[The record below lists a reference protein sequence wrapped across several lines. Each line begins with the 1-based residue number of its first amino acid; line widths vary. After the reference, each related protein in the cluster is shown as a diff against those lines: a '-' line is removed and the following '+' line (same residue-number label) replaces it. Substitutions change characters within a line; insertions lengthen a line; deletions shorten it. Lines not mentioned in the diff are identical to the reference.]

1 MPTLNRHPH
10 PSEYAYAITPSQ
22 LDAFQSFLD
31 AEHDWGQWWGNS
43 EEPAKSAEEYAAE
56 CEKKL
61 IDQINRCPK
70 EPNEAADRGTAF
82 NEVVDMII
90 HNLAPVETRP
100 DMDIRLSSSE
110 PFFIYVKF
118 NGFEWYFDT
127 HLCTKVAERYP
138 YAISQ
143 YPCGA
148 PLQTAKGLV
157 WLYGY
162 LDEWV
167 AYKISDIKTTGE
179 YHFGKYER
187 KWQKHVYPYAVVES
201 GDCTEIK
208 EFEYTAVKLSEPTK
222 KDPVIHGEIYPE
234 VYTNDHEQNRRLLQ
248 GICEQFIEWI
258 EYRREF
264 ITDKKI
270 FGGENPDGYVG
281 EPIGI
286 HKLMQERQ

>member
-1 MPTLNRHPH
+1 MPTPNSHPQR
-10 PSEYAYAITPSQ
+10 SDCAYAITPSH
-22 LDAFQSFLD
+22 LDAFQAFLD
-31 AEHDWGQWWGNS
+31 AEYDWGQWWGNS
-43 EEPAKSAEEYAAE
+43 EEPVKSAEEYAAE

-70 EPNEAADRGTAF
+70 EPIEVADRGTAF
-82 NEVVDMII
+82 NEVVDMFI
-90 HNLAPVETRP
+90 HNLGTAATRS
-100 DMDIRLSSSE
+100 DMDIRLSKSE
-110 PFFIYVKF
+110 PYYIYVKF

-138 YAISQ
+138 YSISQ

-148 PLQTAKGLV
+148 PLQTSKGLV

-187 KWQKHVYPYAVVES
+187 KWQKHLYPYAVVES
-201 GDCTEIK
+201 GDCTEIQ
-208 EFEYTAVKLSEPTK
+208 EFEYTVVKLSEPTK
-222 KDPVIHGEIYPE
+222 KDPIIHGEIYPE

-248 GICEQFIEWI
+248 DICEQFIEWL
-258 EYRREF
+258 EYRREH
-264 ITDKKI
+264 ITDSRI
-270 FGGENPDGYVG
+270 FGGENPEGYVG
-281 EPIGI
+281 VPVDIS
-286 HKLMQERQ
+286 KLINK

>member
-1 MPTLNRHPH
+1 MQTPNRHPH
-10 PSEYAYAITPSQ
+10 PNEHAYAFTASQ
-22 LDAFQSFLD
+22 LDAFQAFLD
-31 AEHDWGQWWGNS
+31 AEYDWGQWWGNS
-43 EEPAKSAEEYAAE
+43 DEPAKTVEEYAAE
-56 CEKKL
+56 CEKNL

-70 EPNEAADRGTAF
+70 EPIEAADKGTCF

-90 HNLAPVETRP
+90 HNLAPVETRS
-100 DMDIRLSSSE
+100 DMDIRLSESE
-110 PFFIYVKF
+110 PFYIFVKF
-118 NGFEWYFDT
+118 NGFEWCFDT

-143 YPCGA
+143 YLVGA

-162 LDEWV
+162 PDEWCGD
-167 AYKISDIKTTGE
+167 KISDIKTTKE
-179 YHFGKYER
+179 YHFGKYSR

-248 GICEQFIEWI
+248 DVCERFIGWL
-258 EYRREF
+258 EYRRGF
-264 ITDKKI
+264 ITDNKI
-270 FGGENPDGYVG
+270 WGGINAPDYIGK
-281 EPIGI
+281 PIDVNLLI
-286 HKLMQERQ
+286 Q

>member
-1 MPTLNRHPH
+1 MPTPNSLPKRNDCV
-10 PSEYAYAITPSQ
+10 YAFTPSQ

-31 AEHDWGQWWGNS
+31 AEYDWGQWWGNS
-43 EEPAKSAEEYAAE
+43 EEPAKSVEEYAAE
-56 CEKKL
+56 CEKNL

-70 EPNEAADRGTAF
+70 EPIEAADRGTCF
-82 NEVVDMII
+82 NAVIDILI
-90 HNLAPVETRP
+90 HPEQKISDEINVE
-100 DMDIRLSSSE
+100 S
-110 PFFIYVKF
+110 VKF
-118 NGFEWYFDT
+118 GEEWAIAASMNGFYFPFDRE
-127 HLCTKVAERYP
+127 LCYEVAHRFRGS
-138 YAISQ
+138 ISQ

-148 PLQTAKGLV
+148 PLQTNKGLV

-162 LDEWV
+162 PDEWCGD
-167 AYKISDIKTTGE
+167 KISDIKTTGE

-248 GICEQFIEWI
+248 DVCERFIEWL
-258 EYRREF
+258 EYRRSF
-264 ITDKKI
+264 ITGRKI
-270 FGGENPDGYVG
+270 FGGENPEGYVG
-281 EPIGI
+281 EPIDI
-286 HKLMQERQ
+286 NKLIQG

>member
-1 MPTLNRHPH
+1 MPTPNSHPH
-10 PSEYAYAITPSQ
+10 PSEYSYAITPSQ
-22 LDAFQSFLD
+22 LDSFQAFLD
-31 AEHDWGQWWGNS
+31 AEYDWGQWWGNS

-70 EPNEAADRGTAF
+70 EPIEAADRGTAF

-90 HNLAPVETRP
+90 HNLTPAETRP

-110 PFFIYVKF
+110 PYFIYVKF
-118 NGFEWYFDT
+118 NSFEWYFDT

-148 PLQTAKGLV
+148 PLQTSKGLV

-201 GDCTEIK
+201 GDCTEIQ
-208 EFEYTAVKLSEPTK
+208 EFEYTAVKLSKPTE
-222 KDPVIHGEIYPE
+222 KDPIIHGEIYPE
-234 VYTNDHEQNRRLLQ
+234 VYTNDHEQNRGLLQ
-248 GICEQFIEWI
+248 DICEQFIEWI

-281 EPIGI
+281 EPIDI
-286 HKLMQERQ
+286 NKLINK

>member
-1 MPTLNRHPH
+1 MPTPSRHPN

-22 LDAFQSFLD
+22 LDAFQAFLD
-31 AEHDWGQWWGNS
+31 AEYDWGQWWGNS

-70 EPNEAADRGTAF
+70 VPIEAADKGTCF
-82 NEVVDMII
+82 NEAVDCILHGRGCEYPKMVI
-90 HNLAPVETRP
+90 A
-100 DMDIRLSSSE
+100 
-110 PFFIYVKF
+110 FFPENNDCF
-118 NGFEWYFDT
+118 AGLNGFYFHFD
-127 HLCTKVAERYP
+127 LKLINAVARRFGG
-138 YAISQ
+138 AISQ

-148 PLQTAKGLV
+148 PLQTTKGLV

-167 AYKISDIKTTGE
+167 AYKISDLKTTGE

-208 EFEYTAVKLSEPTK
+208 EFEYTAVKLSKPTEK
-222 KDPVIHGEIYPE
+222 NPIIHGEIYPE

-248 GICEQFIEWI
+248 DICEQFIEWL
-258 EYRREF
+258 EYRRQF
-264 ITDKKI
+264 ITDRKI
-270 FGGENPDGYVG
+270 FGGENPEGYVG
-281 EPIGI
+281 EPIDI
-286 HKLMQERQ
+286 NKLMQK

>member
-1 MPTLNRHPH
+1 MPTPNNHPH
-10 PSEYAYAITPSQ
+10 PSEYAYAITPSH
-22 LDAFQSFLD
+22 LDAFQAFLD
-31 AEHDWGQWWGNS
+31 AEYGWGQWWGNS
-43 EEPAKSAEEYAAE
+43 EEPVKSAEEYAAE

-70 EPNEAADRGTAF
+70 EPIEAADRGTAF

-90 HNLAPVETRP
+90 HNLVPAETRR
-100 DMDIRLSSSE
+100 DMDIRLSKSE
-110 PFFIYVKF
+110 PYYIYVKF
-118 NGFEWYFDT
+118 NGFEWCFDT

-138 YAISQ
+138 YSISQ

-148 PLQTAKGLV
+148 PLQTSKGLV

-187 KWQKHVYPYAVVES
+187 KWQKHLYPYAVVES
-201 GDCTEIK
+201 GNCAEIQ
-208 EFEYTAVKLSEPTK
+208 EFEYTAVKLSKPTE
-222 KDPVIHGEIYPE
+222 KDPIIRGEIYPE
-234 VYTNDHEQNRRLLQ
+234 VYTNDHEQNRRMLQ
-248 GICEQFIEWI
+248 GICEQLIEWL

-264 ITDKKI
+264 ITDRRI
-270 FGGENPDGYVG
+270 FGGENPEGYVG
-281 EPIGI
+281 VPVDINQ
-286 HKLMQERQ
+286 LMQK

>member
-1 MPTLNRHPH
+1 MPTPNSHPH

-22 LDAFQSFLD
+22 LDAFQAFLD
-31 AEHDWGQWWGNS
+31 AEYDWGQWWGNS

-70 EPNEAADRGTAF
+70 EPIEVADRGTAF

-90 HNLAPVETRP
+90 HNLTPAETRS
-100 DMDIRLSSSE
+100 DMDIRLSNSE
-110 PFFIYVKF
+110 PYFIYVKF

-148 PLQTAKGLV
+148 PLQTSKGLV

-201 GDCTEIK
+201 GDCTEIQ
-208 EFEYTAVKLSEPTK
+208 EFEYTAVKLSKPTE
-222 KDPVIHGEIYPE
+222 KDPIIHGEIYPE
-234 VYTNDHEQNRRLLQ
+234 VYTNDHEQNRGLLQ
-248 GICEQFIEWI
+248 DICEQFIEWI

-270 FGGENPDGYVG
+270 FGGENPEGYVG
-281 EPIGI
+281 EPIDI
-286 HKLMQERQ
+286 NKLMQK

>member
-1 MPTLNRHPH
+1 MPTLNSLPQR
-10 PSEYAYAITPSQ
+10 SDCSYAITPSQ

-31 AEHDWGQWWGNS
+31 AEYDWGQWWGSS

-70 EPNEAADRGTAF
+70 EPIEAADKGTAV
-82 NEVVDMII
+82 NEVVDMLIRHRDCEI
-90 HNLAPVETRP
+90 PGMTVEQ
-100 DMDIRLSSSE
+100 
-110 PFFIYVKF
+110 VKLHAIQVCY
-118 NGFEWYFDT
+118 NGFSWIFDT
-127 HLCTKVAERYP
+127 RFLLDLAKRYP
-138 YAISQ
+138 NAIPQ

-148 PLQTAKGLV
+148 PLQTKYGLV

-167 AYKISDIKTTGE
+167 ADKISDLKTTKE

-187 KWQKHVYPYAVVES
+187 KWQKHVYPYTVVES

-208 EFEYTAVKLSEPTK
+208 EFDYTVVKLSEPTK

-248 GICEQFIEWI
+248 YICEQFIEWL
-258 EYRREF
+258 EYRRGF
-264 ITDKKI
+264 ITDRKI

-281 EPIGI
+281 EPIDI
-286 HKLMQERQ
+286 NKLIQN

>member
-1 MPTLNRHPH
+1 MPTPSRHPH

-31 AEHDWGQWWGNS
+31 AEYDWGQWWGNS

-70 EPNEAADRGTAF
+70 EPIEAADKGTAI
-82 NEVVDMII
+82 NEVVDMLI
-90 HNLAPVETRP
+90 HRRNCDIPGMTVEP
-100 DMDIRLSSSE
+100 NCEAHPYS
-110 PFFIYVKF
+110 VKVDY
-118 NGFEWYFDT
+118 NGFSWFFSTALLSDLY
-127 HLCTKVAERYP
+127 KRYP
-138 YAISQ
+138 NAISQ

-148 PLQTAKGLV
+148 PLQTSKGLV

-167 AYKISDIKTTGE
+167 AYKISDLKTTGE

-222 KDPVIHGEIYPE
+222 KDPIIHGEIYPE
-234 VYTNDHEQNRRLLQ
+234 VYTNDHEQNRLLLQ
-248 GICEQFIEWI
+248 DICERFIEWL
-258 EYRREF
+258 EYRRQF
-264 ITDKKI
+264 ITDRKI
-270 FGGENPDGYVG
+270 FGGENPEGYVG
-281 EPIGI
+281 EPIDI
-286 HKLMQERQ
+286 NKLMKN